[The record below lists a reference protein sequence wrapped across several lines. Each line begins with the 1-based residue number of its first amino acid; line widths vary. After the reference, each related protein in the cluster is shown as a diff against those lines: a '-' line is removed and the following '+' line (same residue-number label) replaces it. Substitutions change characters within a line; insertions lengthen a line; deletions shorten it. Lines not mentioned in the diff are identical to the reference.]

1 MPESIEVHTD
11 SDWAGCKRT
20 RVSVSGGIVRIGN
33 SVIKCWSKGQ
43 HNLAKSS
50 AEAELY
56 AANLGGEQA
65 IGVQTLMRE
74 LGHEMTINI
83 HIDSSAALGVL
94 MRKGIGKIRHLDVA
108 DLWMQKA
115 LREDKLQLKK
125 IDGVWNDADLLTKPL
140 TSHGID
146 TIMER
151 IENEE
156 L

>member
-1 MPESIEVHTD
+1 
-11 SDWAGCKRT
+11 
-20 RVSVSGGIVRIGN
+20 
-33 SVIKCWSKGQ
+33 
-43 HNLAKSS
+43 
-50 AEAELY
+50 
-56 AANLGGEQA
+56 
-65 IGVQTLMRE
+65 
-74 LGHEMTINI
+74 
-83 HIDSSAALGVL
+83 